1 MNAGASQPHKHLQV
15 LPYEFNKDYGLFL
28 LTKDNNN
35 LEMVNQLSHSEGIF
49 CKLKVFGFNHVL
61 VKFSEELC
69 RKITYI
75 SKDTHLEVGNILLEL
90 YDLGLNYLD
99 LKTDPLKI
107 TTNYS
112 LMLCDDWMLIVPRK
126 THEVKLKNGNLNLNS
141 ACYTL
146 SLLVKTEE
154 LMSEIKSV
162 NICDLLKQL
171 SV

>member
-1 MNAGASQPHKHLQV
+1 
-15 LPYEFNKDYGLFL
+15 
-28 LTKDNNN
+28 
-35 LEMVNQLSHSEGIF
+35 
-49 CKLKVFGFNHVL
+49 
-61 VKFSEELC
+61 
-69 RKITYI
+69 
-75 SKDTHLEVGNILLEL
+75 
-90 YDLGLNYLD
+90 

-146 SLLVKTEE
+146 SFLVKTEE

>member
-1 MNAGASQPHKHLQV
+1 MNAGASQPHKHLQA

-28 LTKDNNN
+28 LIKDNEN
-35 LEMVNQLSHSEGIF
+35 LEVINHIPYSEGLF
-49 CKLKVFGFNHVL
+49 CKLKVFNFNHIL

-69 RKITYI
+69 RNIQTI
-75 SKDTHLEVGNILLEL
+75 SKDSYLEVGKTLLEI
-90 YDLGLNYLD
+90 YDLGLNCLE

-112 LMLCDDWMLIVPRK
+112 FMLCEDWMLIVPRK
-126 THEVKLKNGNLNLNS
+126 THELKLKNGTLNLNS

-146 SLLVKTEE
+146 SFLVRSEE
-154 LMSEIKSV
+154 LRSEIKLL
-162 NICDLLKQL
+162 NICDILTPL